1 MAKQR
6 RASKVHT
13 CSRDTPSQAHTHK
26 HTHRDWAHTHT
37 HPLHRLTIKLAARN
51 NKLIE
56 PQLPTRETSTSV
68 SLSVSLYVSFSV
80 SSSRQ
85 AHPVYT

>member
-26 HTHRDWAHTHT
+26 HTHTQGLGTHI
-37 HPLHRLTIKLAARN
+37 HPLHRLTIKLAACN

-56 PQLPTRETSTSV
+56 PQLRTRES
-68 SLSVSLYVSFSV
+68 
-80 SSSRQ
+80 
-85 AHPVYT
+85 